1 MAVLV
6 TGPDEKKGQELS
18 ARLAELARNVE
29 KTDKEEKKAVVI
41 GPARAAIGKINDI
54 YRFVI
59 YCKAFHYRQ
68 LTEIKDKIEEYLF
81 PLGLKE
87 ENVQFDFNP

>member
-1 MAVLV
+1 M
-6 TGPDEKKGQELS
+6 
-18 ARLAELARNVE
+18 E